1 MSCNVNS
8 LTAMRTLL
16 QQTQTVALD
25 RTGAG
30 VALDRTGAGL
40 ILSEDPEDMV
50 VKGNAEY
57 RAHIKK
63 LLVDNAPCTKSHDWR
78 TTNLK
83 KKYWSASDLW
93 YWTWKIDYTKP

>member
-40 ILSEDPEDMV
+40 FLSKDLGDMV

-57 RAHIKK
+57 RAMIIQK
-63 LLVDNAPCTKSHDWR
+63 LVNKAPCTQNPDWR
-78 TTNLK
+78 TTHLK